1 MILLIGLC
9 FAAHCLLFFLLLL
22 LCCKTCPSHTL
33 HWPARYR
40 TAQVLFWFLP
50 TTLRRTQTHLGRLFC
65 PADRNITASAG
76 CSFFLLR
83 FLHWRSLMAV
93 DRECRPSCDQVWV
106 VVFSVVL
113 QRVCKTVCV
122 CVMCSRVF
130 FQEKKNKRW
139 PMPPYSFSSLR
150 QSPQNPLYWETYW
163 PDQWAA
169 CSQWYILHQFLF
181 SRLHFHHPHWVLSE
195 SHFACM
201 LCDHWTVPHWACSF
215 ISSCVP
221 FSRTINIWTE

>member
-122 CVMCSRVF
+122 CDVLSCLLSREKEQTMTNASLF
-130 FQEKKNKRW
+130 FFFFETVTAKPTVLRNLLTR
-139 PMPPYSFSSLR
+139 SVSSL
-150 QSPQNPLYWETYW
+150 QSVIYFAPVP
-163 PDQWAA
+163 
-169 CSQWYILHQFLF
+169 LF
-181 SRLHFHHPHWVLSE
+181 SLTFSPPSLSPLWVTFCLHAVWSLDCASLSLFL
-195 SHFACM
+195 H
-201 LCDHWTVPHWACSF
+201 
-215 ISSCVP
+215 
-221 FSRTINIWTE
+221 